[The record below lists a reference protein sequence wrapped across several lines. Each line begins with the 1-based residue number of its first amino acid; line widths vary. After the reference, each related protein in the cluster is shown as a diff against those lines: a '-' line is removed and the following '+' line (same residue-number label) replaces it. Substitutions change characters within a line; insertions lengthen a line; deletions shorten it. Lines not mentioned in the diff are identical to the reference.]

1 MSVAGVKEAQEDSG
15 EAGKKVNENLEE
27 QGSASQGRQ
36 GVTIIVTI
44 NDYYKQTFIPV
55 DRVSPK
61 YHSQVVEELLR
72 NCYLNANRA
81 QILFFRS

>member
-1 MSVAGVKEAQEDSG
+1 MAGVKEAQEDSG

-44 NDYYKQTFIPV
+44 NDYY
-55 DRVSPK
+55 SPR
-61 YHSQVVEELLR
+61 SLE
-72 NCYLNANRA
+72 
-81 QILFFRS
+81 ILFFIIIKLIFKIKTKNPWN